1 MSGRL
6 VIVGG
11 APATGKTT
19 LARTLGTSLGLPVIT
34 KDDVKEALA
43 APFPTG
49 DRDWSRQLGAAA
61 YGALYA
67 VAELVLAA
75 GHGLVL
81 ESNFRAGIS
90 DAPLLALARVAPT
103 VVIVCRIPDAL
114 RRQRFEQRAAAGR
127 HRVHIDS
134 AVLDEWREDDAEFL
148 IDIGTSR
155 LVVDTTDGYVPD
167 LEHIVAFARSATVP
181 PR

>member
-19 LARTLGTSLGLPVIT
+19 LARTLGTSLELPVIT

-61 YGALYA
+61 YGALFA
-67 VAELVLAA
+67 VAERILAA

-81 ESNFRAGIS
+81 ESNFRSGIS
-90 DAPLLALARVAPT
+90 DTALLALARLAPT
-103 VVIVCRIPDAL
+103 VVIVCRVPDAL
-114 RRQRFEQRAAAGR
+114 RRQRFEERAARGR

-134 AVLDEWREDDAEFL
+134 AVLDEWSEDDAEFL
-148 IDIGTSR
+148 IDIGKPQ
-155 LVVDTTDGYVPD
+155 VIVDTTDGYTPD
-167 LEHIVAFARSATVP
+167 LEHIMAFARSATVA